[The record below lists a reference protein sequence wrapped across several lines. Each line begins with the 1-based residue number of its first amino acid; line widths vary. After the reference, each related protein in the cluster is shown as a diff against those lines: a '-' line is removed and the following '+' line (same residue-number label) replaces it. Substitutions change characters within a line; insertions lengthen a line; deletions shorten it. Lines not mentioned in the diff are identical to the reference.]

1 MQYRELGKTGEKV
14 SQIGF
19 GLMRLPVLNGDN
31 TKIDTKKASE
41 MLSYGI
47 DNGINI
53 LDTGFDYHGNCLDE
67 NGGASE
73 PFLSEFL
80 DMGYREK
87 VLISSKLPLYPI
99 NKKEDLDYYFNKQ
112 LERLNTDCI
121 DIYMLHGIKT
131 NLWGKLMFT
140 GYLNEFLDNLLS
152 EGKVKH
158 IGFSHHGDYQLFQK
172 VMNYYDKWEVVL
184 TQMNYLDT
192 QYKSGK
198 KTIDYVG
205 DNGIGNM
212 IMEPLRGGTLV
223 NNIPPKV
230 QELMNTSD
238 NIKSP
243 IEWGLGYLWNMPH
256 INCVLSEMSTL
267 EQVKTNIE
275 IANKAKPGY
284 FTEEDNKILKK
295 IINEFRHSSE
305 ILCTYCNYCMPC
317 SHGVNIPK
325 CFHEYN
331 ESKVFDK
338 PDKISNQYFDVITEK
353 SRADQCK
360 NCAQC
365 LEECPQ
371 DIDIMTELHKVEDY
385 FKNTKH

>member
-1 MQYRELGKTGEKV
+1 
-14 SQIGF
+14 
-19 GLMRLPVLNGDN
+19 
-31 TKIDTKKASE
+31 
-41 MLSYGI
+41 
-47 DNGINI
+47 
-53 LDTGFDYHGNCLDE
+53 
-67 NGGASE
+67 
-73 PFLSEFL
+73 
-80 DMGYREK
+80 
-87 VLISSKLPLYPI
+87 
-99 NKKEDLDYYFNKQ
+99 
-112 LERLNTDCI
+112 
-121 DIYMLHGIKT
+121 
-131 NLWGKLMFT
+131 
-140 GYLNEFLDNLLS
+140 
-152 EGKVKH
+152 
-158 IGFSHHGDYQLFQK
+158 
-172 VMNYYDKWEVVL
+172 
-184 TQMNYLDT
+184 
-192 QYKSGK
+192 
-198 KTIDYVG
+198 
-205 DNGIGNM
+205 
-212 IMEPLRGGTLV
+212 MEPLRGGTLV

-256 INCVLSEMSTL
+256 INCVLSGMSTL

-305 ILCTYCNYCMPC
+305 ISCTYCNYCMPC